1 MRNSRTI
8 DLGVLEVRRPA
19 SPATEVAFWRD
30 LIAFAAMAAFI
41 TGAAMTAAALTN
53 L

>member
-19 SPATEVAFWRD
+19 TPAAEVAFWRD